1 MKVLLA
7 AINAKY
13 IHSNLGIYSLKTYGE
28 KMLKEWGLAEEAKVS
43 LAEYTINHQMEQIL
57 QDIYKRKPDVIGFSC
72 YIWNI
77 SYVKMILADIK
88 KVLPDVK
95 IWAGGPEVSYH
106 AEAFLKEEPAVDL
119 VMMGEGEITFAH
131 FLKALLE
138 GEALK
143 QVPGLMLRNDD
154 GTITDTGFRQVMDMS
169 QIPFPY
175 AFMDMKELEHR
186 IIYYESSRGCP
197 FSCAYCLSSID
208 KKLRFRSLD
217 LVLPELEWFL
227 QAKVPQVKFVDRTF
241 NCKKSH
247 AMAIWQYIRDHDN
260 GITNFH
266 FEIAA
271 DLLDKDE
278 LDLLSTMR
286 PGLVQ
291 LEIGVQS
298 TNEKTL
304 ETIRRKTDIGE
315 IRQITAAINSW
326 HNIHQHLDLI
336 AGLPWEDIESFK
348 KSFNDVY
355 KMEPEQLQLGFLK
368 VLKGSYMEE
377 LIPDCDLLYSTAP
390 PYEVLQTKWL
400 SYGDVL
406 ELKDIEEMTEVHYNS
421 RQFTCTLKEL
431 EKEFNTPYEMFSFM
445 AGYYNRNHLFGISHS
460 RIARYEILWKMIRTK
475 LEKSGKYKTYETYES
490 HEIRGTEENA
500 GISGKLELYRDLLM
514 TDLYLRENV
523 KSRPTFARDLSSS
536 KDFVREFFQKEEK
549 TPEHLSGYEGYDS
562 RQMAKM
568 AHLEPLRDGTY
579 LLFDYK
585 KRDPLSNNAR
595 TVRV

>member
-106 AEAFLKEEPAVDL
+106 AEAFLKEEPAVDI

-138 GEALK
+138 GEELK

-304 ETIRRKTDIGE
+304 ETIRRKTDIEE
-315 IRQITAAINSW
+315 IRQITENINSW

-336 AGLPWEDIESFK
+336 VGLPWEDLKRFK
-348 KSFNDVY
+348 QFFNDVY
-355 KMEPEQLQLGFLK
+355 SMEPEQLQLGFLK
-368 VLKGSYMEE
+368 ILKGSYMEE
-377 LIPDCDLLYSTAP
+377 LIPDCDLLYSAAP

-460 RIARYEILWKMIRTK
+460 RIARYEILWKIIQEK
-475 LEKSGKYKTYETYES
+475 LEKNGKYETQGELENGAVS
-490 HEIRGTEENA
+490 EISE
-500 GISGKLELYRDLLM
+500 KLEKYRDLLM

-523 KSRPTFARDLSSS
+523 KSRPTFARDLSGS
-536 KDFVREFFQKEEK
+536 KDFVREFFQKEEE
-549 TPEHLSGYEGYDS
+549 TPQYLSGYEGYDS

-585 KRDPLSNNAR
+585 KRDPLSYNAR

>member
-77 SYVKMILADIK
+77 SYVKVILADIK

-106 AEAFLKEEPAVDL
+106 GEAFLKEEPAVDL

-138 GEALK
+138 GEDLK
-143 QVPGLMLRNDD
+143 QVPGLMVRNAD
-154 GTITDTGFRQVMDMS
+154 GTFTDTGFRQVMDMS

-260 GITNFH
+260 GVTNFH

-304 ETIRRKTDIGE
+304 EAIRRKTDIEE
-315 IRQITAAINSW
+315 IREITETINSW

-336 AGLPWEDIESFK
+336 AGLPYEGYDSFH
-348 KSFNDVY
+348 KSFCDVY
-355 KMEPEQLQLGFLK
+355 ALRPEQFQLGFLK
-368 VLKGSYMEE
+368 VLKGSHMMEMTGE
-377 LIPDCDLLYSTAP
+377 YQILYKDRE
-390 PYEVLQTKWL
+390 PYEVLSTAWL
-400 SYGDVL
+400 TYGEIL
-406 ELKDIEEMTEVHYNS
+406 RLKMVESMVEVYYNS
-421 RQFTCTLKEL
+421 GQFKNTLVFL
-431 EKEFNTPYEMFSFM
+431 EKYFDDPFRMYEALGRFYEKK
-445 AGYYNRNHLFGISHS
+445 GYSEISHS
-460 RIARYEILWKMIRTK
+460 RMRRYEILMEFAGEQK
-475 LEKSGKYKTYETYES
+475 
-490 HEIRGTEENA
+490 EIPSEA
-500 GISGKLELYRDLLM
+500 LSDVMLL
-514 TDLYLRENV
+514 DLYLRENL
-523 KSRPTFARDLSSS
+523 KSRPSFASD
-536 KDFVREFFQKEEK
+536 QKPYERLIWDYRKAKKIPK
-549 TPEHLSGYEGYDS
+549 T
-562 RQMAKM
+562 
-568 AHLEPLRDGTY
+568 AHIEVFRDGKK
-579 LLFDYK
+579 LLFDYTD
-585 KRDPLSNNAR
+585 RDPLTNNAQL
-595 TVRV
+595 TDITDEVNNNYGNV

>member
-1 MKVLLA
+1 MGTGRA
-7 AINAKY
+7 
-13 IHSNLGIYSLKTYGE
+13 GG
-28 KMLKEWGLAEEAKVS
+28 
-43 LAEYTINHQMEQIL
+43 
-57 QDIYKRKPDVIGFSC
+57 D
-72 YIWNI
+72 
-77 SYVKMILADIK
+77 LADIK

-154 GTITDTGFRQVMDMS
+154 GTFTDTGFRQVMDMS
-169 QIPFPY
+169 QFPFPY

-445 AGYYNRNHLFGISHS
+445 AGYYNKNHLSGISHS
-460 RIARYEILWKMIRTK
+460 RIARYEILWKMIQTK
-475 LEKSGKYKTYETYES
+475 LEKSGKYETHKNCES

-536 KDFVREFFQKEEK
+536 KDFVREFFQREEK

-585 KRDPLSNNAR
+585 RRDPLSNNAWIL
-595 TVRV
+595 RV

>member
-28 KMLKEWGLAEEAKVS
+28 KMLKEWGLAEQAEIS

-77 SYVKMILADIK
+77 SYVKVILADIK

-106 AEAFLKEEPAVDL
+106 GEAFLKEEPAVDL

-138 GEALK
+138 GEDLK
-143 QVPGLMLRNDD
+143 QVPGLMVRNAD
-154 GTITDTGFRQVMDMS
+154 GTFTDTGFRQVMDMS

-260 GITNFH
+260 GVTNFH

-304 ETIRRKTDIGE
+304 EAIRRKTDIEE
-315 IRQITAAINSW
+315 IREITETINSW

-336 AGLPWEDIESFK
+336 AGLPWEDLESFK

-355 KMEPEQLQLGFLK
+355 EMEPEQLQLGFLK

-377 LIPDCDLLYSTAP
+377 LIPTCDLLYSAAP
-390 PYEVLQTKWL
+390 PYEVLCTKWL

-406 ELKDIEEMTEVHYNS
+406 ELKYIEEVTEVHYNS

-431 EKEFNTPYEMFSFM
+431 EKEFDTPYEMFSFM
-445 AGYYNRNHLFGISHS
+445 AGYYNKNHLFGISHS
-460 RIARYEILWKMIRTK
+460 RIARYEILWKIIQERLEKNGKCETQGKPENGGVSEK
-475 LEKSGKYKTYETYES
+475 LEQ
-490 HEIRGTEENA
+490 
-500 GISGKLELYRDLLM
+500 YRDLLM

-523 KSRPTFARDLSSS
+523 KSRPTFARDLSDS
-536 KDFVREFFQKEEK
+536 KDFVREFFQREEK

-585 KRDPLSNNAR
+585 KRDPLSYNAR

>member
-28 KMLKEWGLAEEAKVS
+28 KMLKEWGLAEQAEIS

-77 SYVKMILADIK
+77 SYVKVILADIK

-106 AEAFLKEEPAVDL
+106 GEAFLKEEPAVDL

-138 GEALK
+138 GEDLK
-143 QVPGLMLRNDD
+143 QVPGLMVRNAD
-154 GTITDTGFRQVMDMS
+154 GTFTDTGFRQVMDMS

-260 GITNFH
+260 GVTNFH

-304 ETIRRKTDIGE
+304 EAIRRKTDIEE
-315 IRQITAAINSW
+315 IREITETINSW

-336 AGLPWEDIESFK
+336 AGLPYEGYDSFH
-348 KSFNDVY
+348 KSFCDVY
-355 KMEPEQLQLGFLK
+355 ALRPEQFQLGFLK
-368 VLKGSYMEE
+368 VLKGSHMMEMTGE
-377 LIPDCDLLYSTAP
+377 YQILYKDRE
-390 PYEVLQTKWL
+390 PYEVLSTAWL
-400 SYGDVL
+400 TYGEIL
-406 ELKDIEEMTEVHYNS
+406 RLKMVESMVEVYYNS
-421 RQFTCTLKEL
+421 GQFKNTLVFL
-431 EKEFNTPYEMFSFM
+431 EKYFDDPFRMYEALGRFYEKK
-445 AGYYNRNHLFGISHS
+445 GYSEISHS
-460 RIARYEILWKMIRTK
+460 RMRRYEILMEFAGEQK
-475 LEKSGKYKTYETYES
+475 
-490 HEIRGTEENA
+490 EIPSEA
-500 GISGKLELYRDLLM
+500 LSDVMLL
-514 TDLYLRENV
+514 DLYLREIL
-523 KSRPTFARDLSSS
+523 KSRPSFASD
-536 KDFVREFFQKEEK
+536 QKPYERLIWDYRKAKKIPK
-549 TPEHLSGYEGYDS
+549 T
-562 RQMAKM
+562 
-568 AHLEPLRDGTY
+568 AHIEVFRDGKK
-579 LLFDYK
+579 LLFDYTD
-585 KRDPLSNNAR
+585 RDPLTNNAQL
-595 TVRV
+595 TDITDEVNNNYGNV

>member
-28 KMLKEWGLAEEAKVS
+28 KMLKEWGLAEQAEIS

-77 SYVKMILADIK
+77 SYVKVILADIK

-106 AEAFLKEEPAVDL
+106 GEAFLKEEPAVDL

-138 GEALK
+138 GEDLK
-143 QVPGLMLRNDD
+143 QVPGLMVRNAD
-154 GTITDTGFRQVMDMS
+154 GTFTDTGFRQVMDMS

-260 GITNFH
+260 GVTNFH

-304 ETIRRKTDIGE
+304 EAIRRKTDIEE
-315 IRQITAAINSW
+315 IREITETINSW

-336 AGLPWEDIESFK
+336 AGLPWEDLKRFK
-348 KSFNDVY
+348 QSFNDVY
-355 KMEPEQLQLGFLK
+355 EMEPEQLQLGFLK

-377 LIPDCDLLYSTAP
+377 LIPTCDLLYSAAP
-390 PYEVLQTKWL
+390 PYEVLCTKWL

-431 EKEFNTPYEMFSFM
+431 EKEFDTPYEMFSFM
-445 AGYYNRNHLFGISHS
+445 AGYYNKNHLFGISHS
-460 RIARYEILWKMIRTK
+460 RIARYEILWKIIQERLEKNGKCETQGKPENGGVSEK
-475 LEKSGKYKTYETYES
+475 LEQ
-490 HEIRGTEENA
+490 
-500 GISGKLELYRDLLM
+500 YRDLLM

-536 KDFVREFFQKEEK
+536 KDFVREFFQREEK

-585 KRDPLSNNAR
+585 KRDPLSYNAR

>member
-28 KMLKEWGLAEEAKVS
+28 KMLKEWGLAEQAEIS

-77 SYVKMILADIK
+77 SYVKVILADIK

-106 AEAFLKEEPAVDL
+106 GEAFLKEEPAVDL

-138 GEALK
+138 GEDLK
-143 QVPGLMLRNDD
+143 QVPGLMVRNAD
-154 GTITDTGFRQVMDMS
+154 GTFTDTGFRQVMDMS

-260 GITNFH
+260 GVTNFH

-304 ETIRRKTDIGE
+304 EAIRRKTDIEE
-315 IRQITAAINSW
+315 IREITETINSW

-336 AGLPWEDIESFK
+336 AGLPWEDLESFK

-355 KMEPEQLQLGFLK
+355 EMEPEQLQLGFLK

-377 LIPDCDLLYSTAP
+377 LIPTCDLLYSAAP
-390 PYEVLQTKWL
+390 PYEVLCTKWL

-406 ELKDIEEMTEVHYNS
+406 ELQDIDEMTEVHYNS

-431 EKEFNTPYEMFSFM
+431 EKEFDTPYEMFSFM
-445 AGYYNRNHLFGISHS
+445 AGYYNKNHLFGISHS
-460 RIARYEILWKMIRTK
+460 RIARYEILWKIIQERLEKNGKCETQGKPENGGVSEK
-475 LEKSGKYKTYETYES
+475 LEQ
-490 HEIRGTEENA
+490 
-500 GISGKLELYRDLLM
+500 YRDLLM

-523 KSRPTFARDLSSS
+523 KSRPTFARDLSDS
-536 KDFVREFFQKEEK
+536 KDFVREFFQREEK

-585 KRDPLSNNAR
+585 KRDPLSYNAR

>member
-28 KMLKEWGLAEEAKVS
+28 KMLKEWGLAEQAEIS

-77 SYVKMILADIK
+77 SYVKVILADIK

-106 AEAFLKEEPAVDL
+106 GEAFLKEEPAVDL

-138 GEALK
+138 GEDLK
-143 QVPGLMLRNDD
+143 QVPGLMVRNAD
-154 GTITDTGFRQVMDMS
+154 GTFTDTGFRQVMDMS

-260 GITNFH
+260 GVTNFH

-304 ETIRRKTDIGE
+304 EAIRRKTDIEE
-315 IRQITAAINSW
+315 IREITETINSW

-336 AGLPWEDIESFK
+336 RGLPWEDLESFK

-355 KMEPEQLQLGFLK
+355 EMEPEQLQLGFLK

-377 LIPDCDLLYSTAP
+377 LIPTCDLLYSAAP
-390 PYEVLQTKWL
+390 PYEVLCTKWL

-431 EKEFNTPYEMFSFM
+431 EKEFDTPYEMFSFM
-445 AGYYNRNHLFGISHS
+445 AGYYNKNHLFGISHS
-460 RIARYEILWKMIRTK
+460 RIARYEILWKIIQERLEKNGKCETQGKPENGGVSEK
-475 LEKSGKYKTYETYES
+475 LEQ
-490 HEIRGTEENA
+490 
-500 GISGKLELYRDLLM
+500 YRDLLM

-523 KSRPTFARDLSSS
+523 KSRPTFARDLSDF
-536 KDFVREFFQKEEK
+536 KDFVREFFQREEK

-585 KRDPLSNNAR
+585 KRDPLSYNAR

>member
-28 KMLKEWGLAEEAKVS
+28 KMLKEWGLAEQAEIS

-77 SYVKMILADIK
+77 SYVKVILADIK

-106 AEAFLKEEPAVDL
+106 GEAFLKEEPAVDL

-138 GEALK
+138 GEDLK
-143 QVPGLMLRNDD
+143 QVPGLMVRNAD
-154 GTITDTGFRQVMDMS
+154 GTFTDTGFRQVMDMS

-260 GITNFH
+260 GVTNFH

-304 ETIRRKTDIGE
+304 EAIRRKTDIEE
-315 IRQITAAINSW
+315 IREITETINSW

-336 AGLPWEDIESFK
+336 AGLPWEDLESFK

-355 KMEPEQLQLGFLK
+355 EMEPEQLQLGFLK

-377 LIPDCDLLYSTAP
+377 LIPDCDLLYSAAP
-390 PYEVLQTKWL
+390 PYEVLCTKWL

-406 ELKDIEEMTEVHYNS
+406 ELKDIEEVTEVHYNS

-431 EKEFNTPYEMFSFM
+431 EKEFDTPYEMFSFM
-445 AGYYNRNHLFGISHS
+445 AGYYNKNHLFGISHS
-460 RIARYEILWKMIRTK
+460 RIARYEILWKIIQERLEKNGKCETQGKPENGGVSEK
-475 LEKSGKYKTYETYES
+475 LEQ
-490 HEIRGTEENA
+490 
-500 GISGKLELYRDLLM
+500 YRDLLM

-523 KSRPTFARDLSSS
+523 KSRPTFARDLSDS
-536 KDFVREFFQKEEK
+536 KDFVREFFQREEK

-585 KRDPLSNNAR
+585 KRDPLSYNAR

>member
-28 KMLKEWGLAEEAKVS
+28 KMLKEWGLAEQAEIS

-106 AEAFLKEEPAVDL
+106 GEAFLKEEPAVDL

-138 GEALK
+138 GEDLK
-143 QVPGLMLRNDD
+143 QVPGLMVRNAD
-154 GTITDTGFRQVMDMS
+154 GTFTDTGFRQVMDMS

-260 GITNFH
+260 GVTNFH

-304 ETIRRKTDIGE
+304 EAIRRKTDIEE
-315 IRQITAAINSW
+315 IREITETINSW

-336 AGLPWEDIESFK
+336 AGLPWEDLESFK

-355 KMEPEQLQLGFLK
+355 EMEPEQLQLGFLK

-377 LIPDCDLLYSTAP
+377 LIPTCDLLYSAAP
-390 PYEVLQTKWL
+390 PYEVLCTKWL

-431 EKEFNTPYEMFSFM
+431 EKEFDTPYEMFSFM
-445 AGYYNRNHLFGISHS
+445 AGYYNKNHLFGISHS
-460 RIARYEILWKMIRTK
+460 RIARYEILWKIIQERLEKNGKCETQGKPENGGVSEK
-475 LEKSGKYKTYETYES
+475 LEQ
-490 HEIRGTEENA
+490 
-500 GISGKLELYRDLLM
+500 YRDLLM

-523 KSRPTFARDLSSS
+523 KSRPTFARDLSDS
-536 KDFVREFFQKEEK
+536 KDFVREFFQREEK

-585 KRDPLSNNAR
+585 RRDPLSYNAR

>member
-43 LAEYTINHQMEQIL
+43 LSEYTINHQMEQIL

-154 GTITDTGFRQVMDMS
+154 GTFTDTGFRQVMDMS

-445 AGYYNRNHLFGISHS
+445 AGYYNKNHLSGISHS
-460 RIARYEILWKMIRTK
+460 RIARYEIFWKMIQTK
-475 LEKSGKYKTYETYES
+475 LGKSGKYETHKNCES